1 MLQHCML
8 DVFICEQ
15 RAQKCWFYE
24 GIHLSGMTNDLLAFF
39 GRYGE
44 LLAHLEVGLRLRG
57 NVNRTAIQA
66 ALDALTQRHEA
77 LRTRML
83 WQDPCSGLQQA
94 LMDYQP
100 GLLRLQVGPSHDFKQ
115 IHVSRSRHDV
125 HSHDMHHCPAFANIY
140 ICV

>member
-1 MLQHCML
+1 M
-8 DVFICEQ
+8 
-15 RAQKCWFYE
+15 
-24 GIHLSGMTNDLLAFF
+24 
-39 GRYGE
+39 
-44 LLAHLEVGLRLRG
+44 GLRLRG

-94 LMDYQP
+94 LVDYQP

-125 HSHDMHHCPAFANIY
+125 LSHDMRHCLAQTFANMSTVVGALKVRRGQSQLPY
-140 ICV
+140 THGECLRN